1 MACFVNQ
8 LSKSRTS
15 VQDGDQKMFANC
27 GTAYKAIN
35 LGSKSFRVTFSGK
48 FSLYSFSRAASVKQ
62 KITNKCHRILFSGR
76 VIREIRRCRFYP
88 TSNSHTSWHETSCA
102 A

>member
-1 MACFVNQ
+1 MACFANQQ

-15 VQDGDQKMFANC
+15 TQDGDQKMFANW

-35 LGSKSFRVTFSGK
+35 LGSQSLRATFSDK

-62 KITNKCHRILFSGR
+62 KITKQMPPHFI
-76 VIREIRRCRFYP
+76 
-88 TSNSHTSWHETSCA
+88 
-102 A
+102 